1 MKKTNDDVMSEDD
14 SHLNLDKDD
23 EDYSELLSFKPKKE
37 EKSHSDKSKKSGKKS
52 LDLSGLENPIYNLF
66 RKHSRSSFSSNSSDS
81 FEKKNKKK
89 YKELSSFQK
98 LFIQSQKE
106 NFDKNYKILKEDFLL
121 LEDYEKKIFKDTN
134 LDLMFIMDLTGS
146 MGVWLDEAKKSIKN
160 IIEEITDNNPGSK
173 IRISFIGYRDF
184 LEINEE
190 RKYYNKEF
198 TENIDEINN
207 FISTLTC
214 SGGGDVPEDIV
225 GALNL
230 AFNMKWESNAKY
242 AILVC
247 DAPCHGRKY
256 HNVTYDRFEHGD
268 PNGITLEDIM
278 KKFYE
283 KGITFYCLEIDSS
296 TEKMFRIMKEV
307 YNDNEKFH
315 IEKLWNSVNQFSFF
329 VAFSAS
335 VLLGNSKYSKFK
347 LKDIISNCRK
357 ETIEKIMKKY
367 IKSDIIMSTNNDST
381 TADLISQIENLELG
395 GEDKKLFDFINR
407 MNDLNITY
415 DKNNN
420 LNNLNSI
427 NDINIVLDIDSIKA
441 FNEKEINYNIRGLSY
456 NKNMNTV
463 NDWINPSIEQ
473 KEYKTSVIIL
483 YDKLNINNEKKQY
496 EFAIHDQKLGKE
508 KKVIIPFSIERN
520 LYENSSLYIKNIAYN
535 DLICEQI
542 GDYFNILLYEK
553 LPYLYQYIKFQKH
566 ILYEICQPNLN
577 NSNESMNNNSND
589 KFYFNY
595 KYMISEESTQ
605 IQLNTSMAMEK
616 RTLQSFS
623 HFSYQISGGQLLIS
637 DFKYDKDLKKVTD
650 YKIYFLKNNEYKGI
664 LEFFASHVC
673 DNTCKVLELVH
684 PRKKSNPIEVNEK
697 FYSHKYLTETKLCEC
712 CSAPIRI
719 KSNEKNLDCKYCL
732 SKKIFSKFKAV
743 CSECHNPFFYSTFV
757 YNCKLSNYPNK
768 CPKCNYE
775 F

>member
-1 MKKTNDDVMSEDD
+1 MKKTTSDDIMSEDD

-23 EDYSELLSFKPKKE
+23 DDYLESLSFKGKKE

-52 LDLSGLENPIYNLF
+52 LDLTGLENPIYNLF
-66 RKHSRSSFSSNSSDS
+66 RKHSRSSRSSNSSNS
-81 FEKKNKKK
+81 FEKNNKKK

-190 RKYYNKEF
+190 RKYNSKEF

-207 FISTLTC
+207 FISKLNC

-256 HNVTYDRFEHGD
+256 HNVSYDRFEQGD

-296 TEKMFRIMKEV
+296 TEKMFKIMKEV

-335 VLLGNSKYSKFK
+335 VLLGSSKYSKFK

-367 IKSDIIMSTNNDST
+367 IKNDIYIENHNDST
-381 TADLISQIENLELG
+381 TVDLINQLENLELG
-395 GEDKKLFDFINR
+395 KEDKKLFDFINR
-407 MNDLNITY
+407 MNDLNLTQ
-415 DKNNN
+415 DKNNDITN
-420 LNNLNSI
+420 LNNKD
-427 NDINIVLDIDSIKA
+427 DINIILDIDSIKKY
-441 FNEKEINYNIRGLSY
+441 NEKEINYNIRALSY

-473 KEYKTSVIIL
+473 KEYKTNVIIL

-496 EFAIHDQKLGKE
+496 ELEIYDQKLAKE
-508 KKVIIPFSIERN
+508 KKAIIPFSIKKN
-520 LYENSSLYIKNIAYN
+520 YYENSNEFIKSISYN
-535 DLICEQI
+535 ELICEQI
-542 GDYFNILLYEK
+542 GDYFNILLSEK
-553 LPYLYQYIKFQKH
+553 LPYLCQYIKFQRH
-566 ILYEICQPNLN
+566 ILYEICPPNLN
-577 NSNESMNNNSND
+577 NDSNNEFFD
-589 KFYFNY
+589 EKFYFNN
-595 KYMISEESTQ
+595 KYMISEESVQ
-605 IQLNTSMAMEK
+605 IQINASMALEK

-623 HFSYQISGGQLLIS
+623 HFSYQISGGQLLIG
-637 DFKYDKDLKKVTD
+637 DLNYDKNLKKVID
-650 YKIYFLKNNEYKGI
+650 FKIYFLKNNEYKGI

-673 DNTCKVLELVH
+673 DNTCKVLELIH
-684 PRKKSNPIEVNEK
+684 PRKKSNPIEINEN
-697 FYSHKYLTETKLCEC
+697 FYSHKYLTETRLCEC
-712 CSAPIRI
+712 CSAPIHNNI
-719 KSNEKNLDCKYCL
+719 NDKNLSCKFCS
-732 SKKIFSKFKAV
+732 SKKVFSKLKAI
-743 CSECHNPFFYSTFV
+743 CTECHNPFFYSTFT
-757 YNCKLSNYPNK
+757 YNCKLTNFPNK
-768 CPKCNYE
+768 CPKCNYD